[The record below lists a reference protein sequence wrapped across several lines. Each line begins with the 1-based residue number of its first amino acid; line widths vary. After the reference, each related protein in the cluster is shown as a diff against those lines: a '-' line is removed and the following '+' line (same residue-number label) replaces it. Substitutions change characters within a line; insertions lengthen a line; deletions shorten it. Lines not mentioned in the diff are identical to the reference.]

1 MTETFGKSFEEILIS
16 LKDTADNSNFFFTF
30 AFFTRIY
37 SWIQKMGFLKNQ
49 QHYFLTELC
58 KKNKN

>member
-37 SWIQKMGFLKNQ
+37 S
-49 QHYFLTELC
+49 
-58 KKNKN
+58 